1 MEAEPAECEVCKS
14 LGAEERTADHAEL
27 HWLSDGWVAL
37 CAEHAAQA
45 RIGDMACV
53 QDVRRRFREADG
65 RRALL
70 PRRSGERRAFP
81 PRPEGRRKSTGRRR
95 ADFF

>member
-1 MEAEPAECEVCKS
+1 MESEPAECEVCKS
-14 LGAEERTADHAEL
+14 LKAAERTAGNAEL

-37 CAEHAAQA
+37 CEEHAAQA

-70 PRRSGERRAFP
+70 ARRSGERRAFP
-81 PRPEGRRKSTGRRR
+81 PRPEGRRRSTGRRR